1 MTNRTDFLNSDDTV
15 FYTSQKLFGYK
26 MAEFRVTIEN
36 VWSNDGAFE
45 TIETS
50 TNRLTP
56 TKVKGKYNQTF

>member
-1 MTNRTDFLNSDDTV
+1 M